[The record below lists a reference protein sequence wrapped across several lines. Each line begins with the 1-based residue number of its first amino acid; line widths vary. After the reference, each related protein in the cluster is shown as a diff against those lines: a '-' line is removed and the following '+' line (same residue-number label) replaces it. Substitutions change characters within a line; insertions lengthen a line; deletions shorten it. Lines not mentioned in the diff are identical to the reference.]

1 MLDIVTTRG
10 LAAEKA
16 RAKGDSVFSTHHD
29 LMDCSLYTKFARIR
43 RVPISAELPI
53 DGGGSSPINIEGYD
67 ALYNDAMG
75 EVLNTRPVG
84 QSYNL
89 VSHDIL
95 FATQADLLMT
105 SDLPANGNVE
115 VCDRLYDGGLKAH
128 RTVYFHDLKADVGRA
143 DDVVRCRMD
152 IFNSVDMSWS
162 FQVFSG
168 AYRDLCRNTQVF
180 GGMKAYHQKRRHTT
194 RLSPESIIG
203 KAAMGLAMWDGQVEL
218 MREWKDT
225 LMDELTFS
233 DILSKTI
240 CKKEGASQEN
250 GHGNPV
256 NERLMNYLI
265 HRYRE
270 EYPELGR
277 TKWAAY
283 NALTH
288 WSTHI
293 DATYER
299 DDGKIIQTGR
309 KSATQHNVRRFR
321 ANSVRAVIESPAW
334 EEVRLA
340 A

>member
-1 MLDIVTTRG
+1 
-10 LAAEKA
+10 
-16 RAKGDSVFSTHHD
+16 
-29 LMDCSLYTKFARIR
+29 
-43 RVPISAELPI
+43 VPISAELPL
-53 DGGGSSPINIEGYD
+53 DVGGSSPINIEGYD

-95 FATQADLLMT
+95 FATQADLLMA

-180 GGMKAYHQKRRHTT
+180 GGMKAYHQKRKHTT

-218 MREWKDT
+218 MREWKNT
-225 LMDELTFS
+225 LMDEQTFS
-233 DILSKTI
+233 DILSHTI

-250 GHGNPV
+250 GHGKPV

-293 DATYER
+293 NATYER